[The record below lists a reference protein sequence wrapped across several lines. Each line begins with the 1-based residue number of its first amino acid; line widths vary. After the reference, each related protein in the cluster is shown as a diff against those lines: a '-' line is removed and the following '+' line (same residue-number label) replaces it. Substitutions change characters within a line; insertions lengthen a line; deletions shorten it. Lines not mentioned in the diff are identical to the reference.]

1 MNFEKFNILKL
12 NNNKKIV
19 ILEKLE
25 FENTTYLYVDD
36 VNEDET
42 DTLDNY
48 YIMRVNTN
56 GTLSQETNKETLEK
70 IIPILNR
77 LVKDN
82 YN

>member
-1 MNFEKFNILKL
+1 MNFKKFDIIKL

-19 ILEKLE
+19 VLEK
-25 FENTTYLYVDD
+25 FEYENIIYLYVDD
-36 VNEDET
+36 VNDEET

-48 YIMRVNTN
+48 YIMRVNPN
-56 GTLSQETNKETLEK
+56 GTLTQETNKETLTN

-82 YN
+82 YE

>member
-1 MNFEKFNILKL
+1 MNFEKYNIIKL

-19 ILEKLE
+19 VLEK
-25 FENTTYLYVDD
+25 FEYRNITYLYVDD

-48 YIMRVNTN
+48 YIMRVNQN
-56 GTLSQETNKETLEK
+56 GTLTQETNKETLAN

-77 LVKDN
+77 LVKDS
-82 YN
+82 YE

>member
-1 MNFEKFNILKL
+1 MNLKKFDIVKL
-12 NNNKKIV
+12 NNNSKIV
-19 ILEKLE
+19 ILEK
-25 FENTTYLYVDD
+25 FEYENVTYLYVDD

-48 YIMRVNTN
+48 YIMRVNIN
-56 GTLSQETNKETLEK
+56 GTLSQETDKETLTK

-82 YN
+82 YE